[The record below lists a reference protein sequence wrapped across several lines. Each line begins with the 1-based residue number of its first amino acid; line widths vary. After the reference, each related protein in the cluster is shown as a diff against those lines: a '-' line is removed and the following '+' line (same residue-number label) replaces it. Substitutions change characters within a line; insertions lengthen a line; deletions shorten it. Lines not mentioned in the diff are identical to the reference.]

1 MYPLKYH
8 KESGTS
14 KNDAA
19 NYCVELVSQR
29 KAKLDGI
36 LLEKGY
42 WKDPVWQQY
51 YIHQKRAAH
60 TLLGL
65 FEESVVVSTLISMKS
80 VYSLQPKFVKDE
92 MVKVASLK
100 KKQAKM
106 EKLQIEQSEKPVEVI
121 QSNEQTGKGRG
132 SFNGKK
138 SSKDKGN

>member
-8 KESGTS
+8 RESGTS

-19 NYCVELVSQR
+19 NYVVELVSQR

-36 LLEKGY
+36 LLEEKY
-42 WKDPVWQQY
+42 WQDPVWQKY
-51 YIHQKRAAH
+51 YMQQKRAAH

-65 FEESVVVSTLISMKS
+65 FGESVVVSTVAGMKT

-106 EKLQIEQSEKPVEVI
+106 EKLRIEQSENPTQVI
-121 QSNEQTGKGRG
+121 NANEQTGKGRG

-138 SSKDKGN
+138 SKSKDG